1 MFRYLGAAA
10 LLLAAGCLNLDNN
23 ANSITLDFDFDAV
36 GADYTPGVAGVS
48 TADLPNVNFTGD
60 QRTLPSPLDVNR
72 KALYLAGTNAGTD
85 LFLYQQRY
93 ITGLDPN
100 ATYNATLQISY
111 ASNFHDGCSTGAG
124 PNTAIKAGVS
134 EFPLESAPDNQGVL
148 RLNVDVGTP
157 TTRGDFTALG
167 DIRNGLSGCPSIGT
181 YATRASLSQQQD
193 IDFTTDIAGGFV
205 LWVGIHTSALARTEL
220 YITSL
225 RLVIF

>member
-1 MFRYLGAAA
+1 MFRYLGPAA

-23 ANSITLDFDFDAV
+23 ANSIILDFDFDAV
-36 GADYTPGVAGVS
+36 GADYTPGVAGVT
-48 TADLPNVNFTGD
+48 TADLPNVNFLGD

-72 KALYLAGTNAGTD
+72 KALYLAGTNAGQD

-100 ATYNATLQISY
+100 ATYSATLQISY
-111 ASNFHDGCSTGAG
+111 ASNFHDGCTAGAG

-134 EFPLESAPDNQGVL
+134 EFGLESAPDNQGIL
-148 RLNVDVGTP
+148 RLNVDVGAP
-157 TTRGDFTALG
+157 TARGDFTSLG
-167 DIRNGLSGCPSIGT
+167 DIRNGLSGCPATGT

-193 IDFTTDIAGGFV
+193 IDFTTDFAGGFV